1 MKCFNRADQ
10 QHVASPRT
18 KSAMLFIVSMRDLP
32 LAWFGLR
39 LLQQLGLKAVRLCHV
54 VVSVGIVFVSL
65 HVVPI
70 DERLDS
76 FLEVWRFDGELEL
89 VVQLGDEGR
98 VVQGLAHLHDAD
110 YGGVDLVLAVL
121 KNKNSICKL
130 LDEEPPHEMNF

>member
-1 MKCFNRADQ
+1 
-10 QHVASPRT
+10 
-18 KSAMLFIVSMRDLP
+18 MRDLP

-65 HVVPI
+65 HVVPV

>member
-1 MKCFNRADQ
+1 M
-10 QHVASPRT
+10 ASPRT
-18 KSAMLFIVSMRDLP
+18 KSAMFFIVSMRDLP
-32 LAWFGLR
+32 LVAWFGLR

-54 VVSVGIVFVSL
+54 VVSVGVVFVSL
-65 HVVPI
+65 HVVPV

-121 KNKNSICKL
+121 KNKNSIYKL
-130 LDEEPPHEMNF
+130 FDEEPTG